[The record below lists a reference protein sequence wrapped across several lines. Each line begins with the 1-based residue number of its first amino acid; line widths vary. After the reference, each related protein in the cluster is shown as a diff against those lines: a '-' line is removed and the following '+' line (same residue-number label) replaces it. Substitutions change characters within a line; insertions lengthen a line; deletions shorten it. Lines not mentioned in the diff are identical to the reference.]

1 MKEYDHVIV
10 WLDYFNRVLT
20 RSRGRRLGREVCVP
34 DPTLVNLIK
43 AVEMAGF
50 TVAETNGA
58 ARYPRRPYAP
68 SGYVAVVKTAPKAR
82 MLYRIAPK
90 LARVTRIARASKKK

>member
-68 SGYVAVVKTAPKAR
+68 SGYVAVVKTAPQGPYAVQDCAQTGPGYPNR
-82 MLYRIAPK
+82 PGE
-90 LARVTRIARASKKK
+90 

>member
-1 MKEYDHVIV
+1 MKEYDCVIV

-20 RSRGRRLGREVCVP
+20 RSRGRRLGREVCIP
-34 DPTLVNLIK
+34 DPTLENLAK

-50 TVAETNGA
+50 SVAETKEGA
-58 ARYPRRPYAP
+58 RHPRRPYTK
-68 SGYVAVVKTAPKAR
+68 SGYVAVTKTAPKTR

-90 LARVTRIARASKKK
+90 LARVTRAGKKK